1 MSDSEAGRI
10 GGRRLVVVLYVVVV
24 TLAAGIGLVLGI
36 IAPRGLDPE
45 LFGVVQLPP
54 TPLGVAV
61 YGAVTVGA
69 LLGVVLAGVAYAS
82 RRYAP
87 E

>member
-69 LLGVVLAGVAYAS
+69 LLGVVLTGVAYAS
-82 RRYAP
+82 RRYAA